1 MSSATVNAAFGVAQ
15 ITKRNTDGGRAGIDG
30 YGLGK
35 YIIYE
40 ETVIQVPDTIVN
52 ASTGNSA
59 GYRLP
64 ANILTRKFKCWG
76 VPVGSTAAWDALSTD
91 ADRDN
96 ATILDDDVAP
106 IGSEA
111 QGFDYRLKTTGT
123 MGGFNSAKVYGK
135 PVAQFPQGI
144 KLRSTATTGA
154 PGTATIQCSSDGGT
168 TWCTAYATVAS
179 GANVIKDSAGV
190 DTGLRFDLT
199 TTPNFGATDS
209 AYHDFKVGGSTK
221 YLKTT
226 AATWTAL

>member
-15 ITKRNTDGGRAGIDG
+15 ITKRSTNGGRAGIDG

-40 ETVIQVPDTIVN
+40 ETVIQVPDTIVD
-52 ASTGNSA
+52 ASTDNSA

-64 ANILTRKFKCWG
+64 ANIPTRKFKCWG
-76 VPVGSTAAWDALSTD
+76 VPVGSAAAFAALASD
-91 ADRDN
+91 DVRDN
-96 ATILDDDVAP
+96 ATILDDTVAP

-123 MGGFNSAKVYGK
+123 MGGFVAAKVYGK
-135 PVAQFPQGI
+135 PVAQLPQGI
-144 KLRSTATTGA
+144 MLRSATTGA
-154 PGTATIQCSSDGGT
+154 PGTATIECSSDGGT
-168 TWCTAYATVAS
+168 NWCPAYATVAN

-190 DTGLRFDLT
+190 DTGLRFKLT
-199 TTPNFGATDS
+199 TTNFGATDS

>member
-15 ITKRNTDGGRAGIDG
+15 VTERGTEGGRAGIEG

-40 ETVIQVPDTIVN
+40 ECAIQVPDTIVDA
-52 ASTGNSA
+52 ASGKSA

-64 ANILTRKFKCWG
+64 SNILTRKFKCWG

-111 QGFDYRLKTTGT
+111 KGFDYRLKTTGT

-168 TWCTAYATVAS
+168 TWCTAYATVN
-179 GANVIKDSAGV
+179 GVNVIKDSAGV
-190 DTGLRFDLT
+190 DTGLRFVLGGS
-199 TTPNFGATDS
+199 PNFGATDS